1 MTATLDSETGVVDL
15 SGPPPSAGSP
25 GSGRMI
31 LAEIDPLL
39 ASGRLPDAARR
50 SLVAAT
56 AALKD
61 TVVEYVVRARSGDL
75 LLTHQVWVGVN
86 SAAAL
91 VEMGGS
97 AQFTAVRPA
106 FVPVLLLDLLRV
118 GPRPHL
124 PTGADGVT
132 ARMLSEFVESGRFGT
147 PPVSASRTVV
157 DEMLKSGRIRAA
169 VLEAR
174 WPRGAPTETRVALLD
189 TPAGILAVQDDPDVD
204 QELVATSPS
213 ALWRALVRML
223 RPAPPG

>member
-1 MTATLDSETGVVDL
+1 
-15 SGPPPSAGSP
+15 
-25 GSGRMI
+25 MI

-75 LLTHQVWVGVN
+75 LLTHQVWVGVD

-118 GPRPHL
+118 GPRPQV
-124 PTGADGVT
+124 PVDADGVT
-132 ARMLSEFVESGRFGT
+132 AGMLSDFVASGRLEVLAGST
-147 PPVSASRTVV
+147 SRTWIG
-157 DEMLKSGRIRAA
+157 EMVRSGRVRAA

-174 WPRGAPTETRVALLD
+174 WPRSASGQTRVMLLD
-189 TPAGILAVQDDPDVD
+189 TPAGMLAVEDGADGDR
-204 QELVATSPS
+204 ELVATSPS